1 MPRPMSSQVI
11 ATQNQCSRRRKATRL
26 RNNPPSS
33 SRNSICRRR
42 VSLEHRAGVSPG
54 LSVLAWSRCLCAS
67 SVPDSSKTFSGFGR
81 CPTRRGPLF
90 EVLASRALETQSSRS
105 KTCSCGSKRAPGRAS
120 GRAQLRSLG
129 LEELMGLDFT
139 PSPLG
144 MVSLLIRNFQLKPPN
159 NISAYDSIT
168 QFSPCRCDFDCW
180 LRRALRK

>member
-67 SVPDSSKTFSGFGR
+67 SVPDSSKTFFR
-81 CPTRRGPLF
+81 FRKVPNQKRPPLRGSCLQGPGDAI
-90 EVLASRALETQSSRS
+90 LAVEDLQLRLKKSPGPGLGQSS
-105 KTCSCGSKRAPGRAS
+105 AS
-120 GRAQLRSLG
+120 ESR
-129 LEELMGLDFT
+129 
-139 PSPLG
+139 P
-144 MVSLLIRNFQLKPPN
+144 
-159 NISAYDSIT
+159 
-168 QFSPCRCDFDCW
+168 
-180 LRRALRK
+180 RRADGPGFHPLSSRNGESSHSQLST